1 MQISEPLSPAPAVPG
16 RWLRLVRR
24 DDFSRLMGAAIEGT
38 LVRRGRLAP
47 GTARALRRDAL
58 GRFAHLMQAR
68 TRRVRAMT
76 KAEHLSELEQTH
88 GELWRARATQREEL
102 DTLGEQLRQVR
113 REVSELTPEE
123 ELELG
128 EALRADLVKLLASST
143 PQAGVAEVVARE
155 RVRRSEAVKA
165 ALLRE
170 RERID
175 LLERR
180 LAKQRGAIEKMER
193 SLVELARRAEL
204 DPGVPSIYREV
215 QGLSG
220 EEADRQAKLELLRS
234 IFEQNVL
241 LQKQTLQKSA

>member
-1 MQISEPLSPAPAVPG
+1 MQIQEPVSPAIPG

-58 GRFAHLMQAR
+58 GRFASLLESR
-68 TRRVRAMT
+68 SRRVRAMT
-76 KAEHLSELEQTH
+76 KTEHLKELEQTH
-88 GELWRARATQREEL
+88 GELWRQRAERQAEL
-102 DTLGEQLRQVR
+102 DHLGEQLVQAR
-113 REVSELTPEE
+113 REVSELTADE
-123 ELELG
+123 ELALG
-128 EALRADLVKLLASST
+128 EALRADLEQLLQSST
-143 PQAGVAEVVARE
+143 PQAGVAMVVARE
-155 RVRRSEAVKA
+155 RARRASAVKI

-180 LAKQRGAIEKMER
+180 LAKQRAAIEQMER
-193 SLVELARRAEL
+193 SLVDLARRAEL
-204 DPGVPSIYREV
+204 DPGVPSIYRDV
-215 QGLSG
+215 QGLSA
-220 EEADRQAKLELLRS
+220 EEADRAAKLELLRT

-241 LQKQTLQKSA
+241 LQKRGA